1 MCKLVKRNL
10 DILVISDL
18 HLGTYGSE
26 ADEVLAYLD
35 SIDAD
40 KIVING
46 DFVDIMLFNKRFW
59 PSSHMKVIK
68 YFLDLISEGK
78 EIYYVTGNHDELI
91 RKFVNFKIQN
101 FKIVNQI
108 VLDTPEGKVW
118 MFHGDVF
125 DFSIQTA
132 WLTKLAG
139 FLYDYM
145 IIFNSWV
152 NKKIMRP
159 LGRKRLNF
167 SKIIKANVK
176 TAVQYFANFERNAAE
191 IAEKNGYKYVVC
203 GHIHTPKI
211 ESFEINGK
219 EIIYMNSGDWL
230 ESLSSLEY
238 VNNEWSI
245 YMHKRTEKDFKNDES
260 SRIEMTNKEL
270 YKDLIAEFKI
280 LQDK

>member
-1 MCKLVKRNL
+1 MKRNL

-35 SIDAD
+35 SIEAD

-59 PSSHMKVIK
+59 PSSHMKVVK
-68 YFLDLISEGK
+68 YFLDLISQGK
-78 EIYYVTGNHDELI
+78 EIYYVTGNHDELM
-91 RKFVNFKIQN
+91 RKFLNFKIQN

-125 DFSIQTA
+125 DFSIQTG

-145 IIFNSWV
+145 IMFNSWI

-167 SKIIKANVK
+167 SKTIKANVK
-176 TAVQYFANFERNAAE
+176 TAVQYFANFEIKAAE
-191 IAEKNGYKYVVC
+191 IAQKNGYKYVVC

-211 ESFEINGK
+211 ESFDINGE

-238 VNNEWSI
+238 VDNKWSI
-245 YMHKRTEKDFKNDES
+245 YMHKRTEQEYKGDDD

>member
-1 MCKLVKRNL
+1 MKRNL

-26 ADEVLAYLD
+26 ANEVLAYLD
-35 SIDAD
+35 TINAN

-68 YFLDLISEGK
+68 YFLDLISQGK
-78 EIYYVTGNHDELI
+78 EIYYVTGNHDELM
-91 RKFVNFKIQN
+91 RKFLNFKIQN

-108 VLDTPEGKVW
+108 VLDTAKGKVW
-118 MFHGDVF
+118 IFHGDVF
-125 DFSIQTA
+125 DFSIQTQ

-145 IIFNSWV
+145 IIFNSWI

-167 SKIIKANVK
+167 SKTIKSNVK
-176 TAVQYFANFERNAAE
+176 TAVQYFANFEMKAAE
-191 IAEKNGYKYVVC
+191 VAQKNGYKYVVC

-211 ESFEINGK
+211 ESFNING
-219 EIIYMNSGDWL
+219 EEVIYMNSGDWL

-238 VNNEWSI
+238 ADNKWSI
-245 YMHKRTEKDFKNDES
+245 YMHKRTEQEYKGDND

>member
-1 MCKLVKRNL
+1 MKRNL

-46 DFVDIMLFNKRFW
+46 DFIDIMLFNKRFW

-108 VLDTPEGKVW
+108 VLDTPDGKVW

-176 TAVQYFANFERNAAE
+176 TAVQYFANFERKAAE

>member
-1 MCKLVKRNL
+1 MKRNL

-35 SIDAD
+35 SIEAD

-59 PSSHMKVIK
+59 PSSHMKVVK
-68 YFLDLISEGK
+68 YFLDLISQGK
-78 EIYYVTGNHDELI
+78 EIYYVTGNHDELM
-91 RKFVNFKIQN
+91 RKFLNFKIQN

-125 DFSIQTA
+125 DFSIQTG

-145 IIFNSWV
+145 IMFNSWI

-167 SKIIKANVK
+167 SKTIKANVK
-176 TAVQYFANFERNAAE
+176 TAVQYFANFEIKAAE
-191 IAEKNGYKYVVC
+191 IAQKNGYKYIVC

-211 ESFEINGK
+211 ESFDINGE

-238 VNNEWSI
+238 VDNKWSI
-245 YMHKRTEKDFKNDES
+245 YMHKRTEQEYKGDD

>member
-1 MCKLVKRNL
+1 MKRNL

-35 SIDAD
+35 TIDAD

-59 PSSHMKVIK
+59 PSSHMKVVK
-68 YFLDLISEGK
+68 YFLDLISQGK
-78 EIYYVTGNHDELI
+78 EIYYVTGNHDELM
-91 RKFVNFKIQN
+91 RKFLNFKIQN
-101 FKIVNQI
+101 FKIVNQV
-108 VLDTPEGKVW
+108 VLDTNEGKVW

-125 DFSIQTA
+125 DFSIQTG

-145 IIFNSWV
+145 IMFNSWI

-167 SKIIKANVK
+167 SKSIKANVK
-176 TAVQYFANFERNAAE
+176 TAVQYFANFEMKAAK
-191 IAEKNGYKYVVC
+191 IAQKNGYKYVVC

-211 ESFEINGK
+211 ESFDINGE

-238 VNNEWSI
+238 VDNKWSI
-245 YMHKRTEKDFKNDES
+245 YMHKRTEQEYKGVD

>member
-1 MCKLVKRNL
+1 MKRNL

-26 ADEVLAYLD
+26 ADEVLAYLNT
-35 SIDAD
+35 INAN

-68 YFLDLISEGK
+68 YFLDLISQGK
-78 EIYYVTGNHDELI
+78 EIYYVTGNHDELM
-91 RKFVNFKIQN
+91 RKFLNFKIQN

-108 VLDTPEGKVW
+108 VLDTAKGKVW
-118 MFHGDVF
+118 IFHGDVF
-125 DFSIQTA
+125 DFSIQTQ

-145 IIFNSWV
+145 IIFNSWI

-167 SKIIKANVK
+167 SKTIKSNVK
-176 TAVQYFANFERNAAE
+176 TAVQYFANFEMKAAE
-191 IAEKNGYKYVVC
+191 VAQKNGYKYVVC

-211 ESFEINGK
+211 ESFNING
-219 EIIYMNSGDWL
+219 EEVIYMNSGDWL

-238 VNNEWSI
+238 VDNKWSI
-245 YMHKRTEKDFKNDES
+245 YMHKRTEQKYKGDND

>member
-1 MCKLVKRNL
+1 MKRNL

-260 SRIEMTNKEL
+260 SKIEMTNKEL

>member
-1 MCKLVKRNL
+1 MKRNL

-18 HLGTYGSE
+18 HLGTYGAE

-35 SIDAD
+35 TINAN

-68 YFLDLISEGK
+68 YFLDLISQGK
-78 EIYYVTGNHDELI
+78 EIYYVTGNHDELM
-91 RKFVNFKIQN
+91 RKFLNFKIQN

-108 VLDTPEGKVW
+108 VLDTAKGKVW
-118 MFHGDVF
+118 IFHGDVF
-125 DFSIQTA
+125 DFSIQTQ

-145 IIFNSWV
+145 IIFNSWI

-167 SKIIKANVK
+167 SKTIKSNVK
-176 TAVQYFANFERNAAE
+176 TAVQYFANFEIKAAE
-191 IAEKNGYKYVVC
+191 VAQKNGYKYVVC

-211 ESFEINGK
+211 ESFNING
-219 EIIYMNSGDWL
+219 EEVIYMNSGDWL

-238 VNNEWSI
+238 ADNKWSI
-245 YMHKRTEKDFKNDES
+245 YMHKRTEQEYKGDND

>member
-1 MCKLVKRNL
+1 VKRNL

-35 SIDAD
+35 TINAN

-68 YFLDLISEGK
+68 YFLDLISQGK
-78 EIYYVTGNHDELI
+78 EIYYVTGNHDELM
-91 RKFVNFKIQN
+91 RKFLNFKIQN

-108 VLDTPEGKVW
+108 VLDTAKGKVW
-118 MFHGDVF
+118 IFHGDVF
-125 DFSIQTA
+125 DFSIQTQ

-145 IIFNSWV
+145 IIFNSWI

-167 SKIIKANVK
+167 SKTIKSNVK
-176 TAVQYFANFERNAAE
+176 TAVQYFANFEMKAAE
-191 IAEKNGYKYVVC
+191 VAQKNGYKYVVC

-211 ESFEINGK
+211 ESFNING
-219 EIIYMNSGDWL
+219 EEVIYMNSGDWL

-238 VNNEWSI
+238 ADNKWSI
-245 YMHKRTEKDFKNDES
+245 YMHKRTEQEYKGDND

>member
-1 MCKLVKRNL
+1 MKRNL

-35 SIDAD
+35 TINAN

-68 YFLDLISEGK
+68 YFLDLISQGK
-78 EIYYVTGNHDELI
+78 EIYYVTGNHDELM
-91 RKFVNFKIQN
+91 RKFLNFKIQN

-108 VLDTPEGKVW
+108 VLDTAKGKVW
-118 MFHGDVF
+118 IFHGDVF
-125 DFSIQTA
+125 DFSIQTQ

-145 IIFNSWV
+145 IIFNSWI

-167 SKIIKANVK
+167 SKTIKSNVK
-176 TAVQYFANFERNAAE
+176 TAVQYFANFEMKAAE
-191 IAEKNGYKYVVC
+191 VAQKNGYKYVVC

-211 ESFEINGK
+211 ESFNING
-219 EIIYMNSGDWL
+219 EQVIYMNSGDWL

-238 VNNEWSI
+238 ADNKWSI
-245 YMHKRTEKDFKNDES
+245 YMHKRTEQEYKGDND

>member
-1 MCKLVKRNL
+1 MKRNL

-26 ADEVLAYLD
+26 ADEVLAYLNT
-35 SIDAD
+35 INAN

-68 YFLDLISEGK
+68 YFLDLISQGK
-78 EIYYVTGNHDELI
+78 EIYYVTGNHDELM
-91 RKFVNFKIQN
+91 RKFLNFKIQN

-108 VLDTPEGKVW
+108 VLDTAKGKVW
-118 MFHGDVF
+118 IFHGDVF
-125 DFSIQTA
+125 DFSIQTQ

-145 IIFNSWV
+145 IIFNSWI

-167 SKIIKANVK
+167 SKTIKSNVK
-176 TAVQYFANFERNAAE
+176 SAVQYFANFEMKAAE
-191 IAEKNGYKYVVC
+191 VAQKNGYKYVVC

-211 ESFEINGK
+211 ESFNING
-219 EIIYMNSGDWL
+219 EEVIYMNSGDWL

-238 VNNEWSI
+238 ADNKWSI
-245 YMHKRTEKDFKNDES
+245 YMHKRTEQEYKGDND

>member
-1 MCKLVKRNL
+1 MKRNL

-35 SIDAD
+35 TINAN

-68 YFLDLISEGK
+68 YFLDLISQGK
-78 EIYYVTGNHDELI
+78 EIYYVTGNHDELM
-91 RKFVNFKIQN
+91 RKFLNFKIQN

-108 VLDTPEGKVW
+108 VLDTAKGKVW
-118 MFHGDVF
+118 IFHGDVF
-125 DFSIQTA
+125 DFSIQTQ

-145 IIFNSWV
+145 IIFISWI

-167 SKIIKANVK
+167 SKTIKSNVK
-176 TAVQYFANFERNAAE
+176 TAVQYFANFEMKAAE
-191 IAEKNGYKYVVC
+191 VAQKNGYKYVVC

-211 ESFEINGK
+211 ESFNING
-219 EIIYMNSGDWL
+219 EEVIYMNSGDWL

-238 VNNEWSI
+238 ADNKWSI
-245 YMHKRTEKDFKNDES
+245 YMHKRTEQEYKGDND

>member
-1 MCKLVKRNL
+1 MKRNL

-35 SIDAD
+35 SIEAD

-68 YFLDLISEGK
+68 YFLDLISQGK
-78 EIYYVTGNHDELI
+78 EIYYVTGNHDELM
-91 RKFVNFKIQN
+91 RKFLNFKIQN
-101 FKIVNQI
+101 FKIVNQVVI
-108 VLDTPEGKVW
+108 DTTEGKVW

-125 DFSIQTA
+125 DFSIQTG

-145 IIFNSWV
+145 IMFNSWI

-167 SKIIKANVK
+167 SKSIKANVK
-176 TAVQYFANFERNAAE
+176 TAVQYFANFEIKAAE
-191 IAEKNGYKYVVC
+191 IAQKNGYKYVVC

-211 ESFEINGK
+211 ESFDINGE

-238 VNNEWSI
+238 VDNKWSI
-245 YMHKRTEKDFKNDES
+245 YMHKRTEQEYKGDD

>member
-1 MCKLVKRNL
+1 MKRNL

-35 SIDAD
+35 TIHAD

-68 YFLDLISEGK
+68 YFLDLISQGK
-78 EIYYVTGNHDELI
+78 EIYYVTGNHDELM
-91 RKFVNFKIQN
+91 RKFLNFKIQN
-101 FKIVNQI
+101 FKIVNQV
-108 VLDTPEGKVW
+108 VLDTNEGKVW

-125 DFSIQTA
+125 DFSIQTG

-145 IIFNSWV
+145 IMFNSWI

-167 SKIIKANVK
+167 SKTIKANVK
-176 TAVQYFANFERNAAE
+176 TAVQYFANFEMKAAK
-191 IAEKNGYKYVVC
+191 IAQKNGYKYVVC

-211 ESFEINGK
+211 ESFDINGE

-238 VNNEWSI
+238 VNNKWSI
-245 YMHKRTEKDFKNDES
+245 YMHKRTEQEYKGDDD

>member
-1 MCKLVKRNL
+1 MKRNL

-35 SIDAD
+35 TIDAD

-59 PSSHMKVIK
+59 PSSHMKVVK
-68 YFLDLISEGK
+68 YFLDLISQGK
-78 EIYYVTGNHDELI
+78 EIYYVTGNHDELM
-91 RKFVNFKIQN
+91 RKFLNFKIQN
-101 FKIVNQI
+101 FKIVNQV
-108 VLDTPEGKVW
+108 VLDTHEGKVW

-125 DFSIQTA
+125 DFSIQTG

-145 IIFNSWV
+145 IMFNSWI

-167 SKIIKANVK
+167 SKTIKANVK
-176 TAVQYFANFERNAAE
+176 TAVQYFANFEIKAAE
-191 IAEKNGYKYVVC
+191 IAQKNGYKYVVC

-211 ESFEINGK
+211 ESFNINGE

-238 VNNEWSI
+238 VDNKWSI
-245 YMHKRTEKDFKNDES
+245 YMHKRTEQEYKGDND

>member
-1 MCKLVKRNL
+1 MKRNL

-35 SIDAD
+35 TINAD

-68 YFLDLISEGK
+68 YFLDLISQGK
-78 EIYYVTGNHDELI
+78 EIYYVTGNHDELM
-91 RKFVNFKIQN
+91 RKFLNFKIQN

-108 VLDTPEGKVW
+108 VLNTAEGKVW
-118 MFHGDVF
+118 IFHGDVF
-125 DFSIQTA
+125 DFSIQTQ

-145 IIFNSWV
+145 IIFNSWI

-167 SKIIKANVK
+167 SKTIKSNVK
-176 TAVQYFANFERNAAE
+176 TAVQYFANFEMKAAE
-191 IAEKNGYKYVVC
+191 VAQKNGYKYVVC

-211 ESFEINGK
+211 ESFNING
-219 EIIYMNSGDWL
+219 EEVIYMNSGDWL

-238 VNNEWSI
+238 ADNKWSI
-245 YMHKRTEKDFKNDES
+245 YMHKRTEQEFKGDYD

-270 YKDLIAEFKI
+270 YKELIAEFKI

>member
-1 MCKLVKRNL
+1 MKRNL

-35 SIDAD
+35 TINAN

-68 YFLDLISEGK
+68 YFLDLISQGK
-78 EIYYVTGNHDELI
+78 EIYYVTGNHDELM
-91 RKFVNFKIQN
+91 RKFLNFKIQN

-108 VLDTPEGKVW
+108 ALDTAKGKVW
-118 MFHGDVF
+118 IFHGDVF
-125 DFSIQTA
+125 DFSIQTQ

-145 IIFNSWV
+145 IIFNSWI

-167 SKIIKANVK
+167 SKTIKSNVK
-176 TAVQYFANFERNAAE
+176 TAVQYFANFEMKAAE
-191 IAEKNGYKYVVC
+191 VAQKNGYKYVVC

-211 ESFEINGK
+211 ESFNING
-219 EIIYMNSGDWL
+219 EEVIYMNSGDWL

-238 VNNEWSI
+238 ADNKWSI
-245 YMHKRTEKDFKNDES
+245 YMHKRTEQEYKGDND

>member
-1 MCKLVKRNL
+1 MKRNL

-35 SIDAD
+35 TINAD

-59 PSSHMKVIK
+59 PSSHMRVIK
-68 YFLDLISEGK
+68 YFLDLISKGK
-78 EIYYVTGNHDELI
+78 EIYYVTGNHDELM
-91 RKFVNFKIQN
+91 RKFLNFKIQN

-108 VLDTPEGKVW
+108 VLDTDEGKVW
-118 MFHGDVF
+118 IFHGDVF
-125 DFSIQTA
+125 DFSIQTQ

-145 IIFNSWV
+145 IIFNSWI

-159 LGRKRLNF
+159 LGQKRLNF
-167 SKIIKANVK
+167 SKTIKSNVK
-176 TAVQYFANFERNAAE
+176 TAVQYFANFEMKAAE
-191 IAEKNGYKYVVC
+191 VAQKNGYKYVVC

-211 ESFEINGK
+211 ESFNING
-219 EIIYMNSGDWL
+219 EQVIYMNSGDWL

-238 VNNEWSI
+238 VDNKWSI
-245 YMHKRTEKDFKNDES
+245 YMHKRTEQEYKGDND

>member
-1 MCKLVKRNL
+1 MKRNL

-35 SIDAD
+35 SIEAD

-145 IIFNSWV
+145 IIYNSWV

-176 TAVQYFANFERNAAE
+176 TAVQYFANFERKAAE

-260 SRIEMTNKEL
+260 SKIEMSNKEL
-270 YKDLIAEFKI
+270 YRDLIAEFKI

>member
-1 MCKLVKRNL
+1 MKRNL

-35 SIDAD
+35 TINAN

-68 YFLDLISEGK
+68 YFLDLISQGK
-78 EIYYVTGNHDELI
+78 EIYYVTGNHDELM
-91 RKFVNFKIQN
+91 RKFLNFKIQN

-108 VLDTPEGKVW
+108 VLNTAEGKVW
-118 MFHGDVF
+118 IFHGDVF
-125 DFSIQTA
+125 DFSIQTQ

-145 IIFNSWV
+145 IIFNSWI

-167 SKIIKANVK
+167 SKTIKSNVK
-176 TAVQYFANFERNAAE
+176 TAVQYFANFEMKAAE
-191 IAEKNGYKYVVC
+191 VAQKNGYKYVVC

-211 ESFEINGK
+211 ESFNING
-219 EIIYMNSGDWL
+219 EQVIYMNSGDWL

-238 VNNEWSI
+238 AENKWSI
-245 YMHKRTEKDFKNDES
+245 YMHKRTEQEYKGDND

>member
-1 MCKLVKRNL
+1 MKRNL

-35 SIDAD
+35 SIEAD

-59 PSSHMKVIK
+59 PSSHMKVVK
-68 YFLDLISEGK
+68 YFLDLISQGK
-78 EIYYVTGNHDELI
+78 EIYYVTGNHDELM
-91 RKFVNFKIQN
+91 RKFLNFKIQN

-125 DFSIQTA
+125 DFSIQTG

-145 IIFNSWV
+145 IMFNSWI

-167 SKIIKANVK
+167 SKTIKANVK
-176 TAVQYFANFERNAAE
+176 TAVQYFANFEIKAAE
-191 IAEKNGYKYVVC
+191 IAQKNGYKYVVC

-211 ESFEINGK
+211 ESFDINGE

-238 VNNEWSI
+238 VDNKWSI
-245 YMHKRTEKDFKNDES
+245 YMHKRTEQEYKGDND

>member
-1 MCKLVKRNL
+1 MKRNL

-35 SIDAD
+35 TIDAN

-59 PSSHMKVIK
+59 PSSHMKVVK
-68 YFLDLISEGK
+68 YFLDLISQGK
-78 EIYYVTGNHDELI
+78 EIYYVTGNHDELM
-91 RKFVNFKIQN
+91 RKFLNFRIQN
-101 FKIVNQI
+101 FKIVNQV
-108 VLDTPEGKVW
+108 VLDTNEGKVW

-125 DFSIQTA
+125 DFSIQTG

-145 IIFNSWV
+145 IMFNSWI

-167 SKIIKANVK
+167 SKSIKANVK
-176 TAVQYFANFERNAAE
+176 TAVQYFANFEMKAAK
-191 IAEKNGYKYVVC
+191 IAQKNGYKYVVC

-211 ESFEINGK
+211 ESFDINGE

-238 VNNEWSI
+238 VDNKWSI
-245 YMHKRTEKDFKNDES
+245 YMHRRTEQEYKGDD

-270 YKDLIAEFKI
+270 YKDLIAEFEI

>member
-1 MCKLVKRNL
+1 MKRNL

-35 SIDAD
+35 SINAD

-59 PSSHMKVIK
+59 PSSHMRVIK
-68 YFLDLISEGK
+68 YFLDLISKGK
-78 EIYYVTGNHDELI
+78 EIYYVTGNHDELM
-91 RKFVNFKIQN
+91 RKFLNFKIQN

-108 VLDTPEGKVW
+108 VLDTDDGKVW
-118 MFHGDVF
+118 IFHGDVF
-125 DFSIQTA
+125 DFSIQTQ

-145 IIFNSWV
+145 IIFNSWI

-159 LGRKRLNF
+159 LGQKRLNF
-167 SKIIKANVK
+167 SKTIKSNVK
-176 TAVQYFANFERNAAE
+176 TAVQYFANFEMKAAE
-191 IAEKNGYKYVVC
+191 VAQKNGYKYVVC

-211 ESFEINGK
+211 ESFNING
-219 EIIYMNSGDWL
+219 EQVIYMNSGDWL

-238 VNNEWSI
+238 VDNKWSI
-245 YMHKRTEKDFKNDES
+245 YMHKRTEQEYKGDND
-260 SRIEMTNKEL
+260 SRVEMTNKEL

>member
-1 MCKLVKRNL
+1 MKRNL

-18 HLGTYGSE
+18 HLGTYGCE

-35 SIDAD
+35 SINAD

-68 YFLDLISEGK
+68 YFLDLISQGK
-78 EIYYVTGNHDELI
+78 EIYYVTGNHDELM
-91 RKFVNFKIQN
+91 RKFLNFKIQN

-108 VLDTPEGKVW
+108 VLDTAKGKVW
-118 MFHGDVF
+118 IFHGDVF
-125 DFSIQTA
+125 DFSIQTQ

-145 IIFNSWV
+145 IIFNSWI

-167 SKIIKANVK
+167 SKTIKSNVK
-176 TAVQYFANFERNAAE
+176 TAVQYFANFEMKAAE
-191 IAEKNGYKYVVC
+191 VAQKNGYKYVVC

-211 ESFEINGK
+211 ESFNING
-219 EIIYMNSGDWL
+219 EEVIYMNSGDWL

-238 VNNEWSI
+238 ADNKWSI
-245 YMHKRTEKDFKNDES
+245 YMHKRTEQEYKGDND

>member
-1 MCKLVKRNL
+1 MKRNL

-26 ADEVLAYLD
+26 ADEVLAYLNT
-35 SIDAD
+35 INAN

-68 YFLDLISEGK
+68 YFLDLISQGK
-78 EIYYVTGNHDELI
+78 EIYYVTGNHDELM
-91 RKFVNFKIQN
+91 RKFLNFKIQN

-108 VLDTPEGKVW
+108 VLETDEGKVW
-118 MFHGDVF
+118 IFHGDVF
-125 DFSIQTA
+125 DFSIQTQ

-145 IIFNSWV
+145 IIFNSWI

-167 SKIIKANVK
+167 SKTIKSNVK
-176 TAVQYFANFERNAAE
+176 TAVQYFANFEMKAAE
-191 IAEKNGYKYVVC
+191 VAQKNGYKYVVC

-211 ESFEINGK
+211 ESFNING
-219 EIIYMNSGDWL
+219 EEVIYMNSGDWL

-238 VNNEWSI
+238 ADNKWSI
-245 YMHKRTEKDFKNDES
+245 YMHKRTEREYKGDND

>member
-1 MCKLVKRNL
+1 MKRNL

-35 SIDAD
+35 TINAD

-68 YFLDLISEGK
+68 YFLDLISQGK
-78 EIYYVTGNHDELI
+78 EIYYVTGNHDELM
-91 RKFVNFKIQN
+91 RKFLNFKIQN

-108 VLDTPEGKVW
+108 VLDTDEGKVW
-118 MFHGDVF
+118 IFHGDVF
-125 DFSIQTA
+125 DFSIQTQ

-145 IIFNSWV
+145 IIFNSWI

-159 LGRKRLNF
+159 LGQKRLNF
-167 SKIIKANVK
+167 SKTIKSNVK
-176 TAVQYFANFERNAAE
+176 TAVQYFANFEMKAAE
-191 IAEKNGYKYVVC
+191 VAQKNGYKYVVC

-211 ESFEINGK
+211 ESFNING
-219 EIIYMNSGDWL
+219 EEVIYMNSGDWL

-238 VNNEWSI
+238 ADNKWSI
-245 YMHKRTEKDFKNDES
+245 YMHKRTEQEYKGDND

>member
-1 MCKLVKRNL
+1 MKRNL

-35 SIDAD
+35 SINAD

-68 YFLDLISEGK
+68 YFLDLISQGK
-78 EIYYVTGNHDELI
+78 EIYYVTGNHDELM
-91 RKFVNFKIQN
+91 RKFLNFKIQN

-108 VLDTPEGKVW
+108 VLETAKGKVW
-118 MFHGDVF
+118 IFHGDVF
-125 DFSIQTA
+125 DFSIQTQ

-145 IIFNSWV
+145 IIFNSWI

-167 SKIIKANVK
+167 SKTIKSNVK
-176 TAVQYFANFERNAAE
+176 TAVQYFANFEMKAAE
-191 IAEKNGYKYVVC
+191 VAQKNGYKYVVC

-211 ESFEINGK
+211 ESFNING
-219 EIIYMNSGDWL
+219 EEVIYMNSGDWL

-238 VNNEWSI
+238 AENKWSI
-245 YMHKRTEKDFKNDES
+245 YMHKRTEQEYKVDND

>member
-1 MCKLVKRNL
+1 MKRNL

-35 SIDAD
+35 TIDAD

-59 PSSHMKVIK
+59 PSSHMKVVK
-68 YFLDLISEGK
+68 YFLDLISQGK
-78 EIYYVTGNHDELI
+78 EIYYVTGNHDELM
-91 RKFVNFKIQN
+91 RKFLNFKIQN
-101 FKIVNQI
+101 FKIVNQV
-108 VLDTPEGKVW
+108 VLDTYEGKVW

-125 DFSIQTA
+125 DFSIQTG

-145 IIFNSWV
+145 IMFNSWI

-167 SKIIKANVK
+167 SKSIKANVK
-176 TAVQYFANFERNAAE
+176 TAVQYFANFEMKAAK
-191 IAEKNGYKYVVC
+191 IAQKNGYKYVVC

-211 ESFEINGK
+211 QSFNINGE

-238 VNNEWSI
+238 VNNKWSI
-245 YMHKRTEKDFKNDES
+245 YMHKRTEQEYKGDD

>member
-1 MCKLVKRNL
+1 MKRNL

-35 SIDAD
+35 TINAD

-68 YFLDLISEGK
+68 YFLDLISQGK
-78 EIYYVTGNHDELI
+78 EIYYVTGNHDELM
-91 RKFVNFKIQN
+91 RKFLNFKIQN

-108 VLDTPEGKVW
+108 VLDTAEGKVW
-118 MFHGDVF
+118 IFHGDVF
-125 DFSIQTA
+125 DFSIQTQ

-145 IIFNSWV
+145 IIFNSWI

-159 LGRKRLNF
+159 LGQKRLNF
-167 SKIIKANVK
+167 SKTIKSNVK
-176 TAVQYFANFERNAAE
+176 TAVQYFANFEMKAAE
-191 IAEKNGYKYVVC
+191 VAQKNGYKYVVC

-211 ESFEINGK
+211 ESFNING
-219 EIIYMNSGDWL
+219 EEVIYMNSGDWL

-238 VNNEWSI
+238 ADNKWSI
-245 YMHKRTEKDFKNDES
+245 YMHKRTEQEYKGEND

>member
-1 MCKLVKRNL
+1 MKRNL

-35 SIDAD
+35 TIDAD

-176 TAVQYFANFERNAAE
+176 TAVQYFANFERKAAE

-260 SRIEMTNKEL
+260 SKIEMTNKEL
-270 YKDLIAEFKI
+270 YRDLIAEFKI

>member
-1 MCKLVKRNL
+1 MKRNL

-35 SIDAD
+35 TIDAD

-68 YFLDLISEGK
+68 YFLDLISQGK
-78 EIYYVTGNHDELI
+78 EIYYVTGNHDELM
-91 RKFVNFKIQN
+91 RKFLNFKIQN
-101 FKIVNQI
+101 FKIVNQV
-108 VLDTPEGKVW
+108 VLDTNEGKVW

-125 DFSIQTA
+125 DFSIQTG

-145 IIFNSWV
+145 IMFNSWI

-167 SKIIKANVK
+167 SKTIKANVK
-176 TAVQYFANFERNAAE
+176 TAVQYFANFEMKAAK
-191 IAEKNGYKYVVC
+191 IAQKNGYKYVVC

-211 ESFEINGK
+211 ESFDINGE

-238 VNNEWSI
+238 VDNKWSI
-245 YMHKRTEKDFKNDES
+245 YMHKRTEQEYKGVD

>member
-1 MCKLVKRNL
+1 MKRNL

-35 SIDAD
+35 SIEAD

-68 YFLDLISEGK
+68 YFLDLISQGK
-78 EIYYVTGNHDELI
+78 EIYYVTGNHDELM
-91 RKFVNFKIQN
+91 RKFLNFKIQN
-101 FKIVNQI
+101 FKIVNQV

-125 DFSIQTA
+125 DFSIQTG

-145 IIFNSWV
+145 IMFNSWI

-167 SKIIKANVK
+167 SKTIKANVK
-176 TAVQYFANFERNAAE
+176 TAVQYFANFEIKAAE
-191 IAEKNGYKYVVC
+191 IAQKNGYKYVVC

-211 ESFEINGK
+211 ESFDINGE

-238 VNNEWSI
+238 VDNKWSI
-245 YMHKRTEKDFKNDES
+245 YMHKRTEQEYKGDND